1 MAPGA
6 GFEPAHDR
14 INSAAPSQLGY
25 PGRTMVGNLG
35 VGPSGSA
42 IRTQWNAVFLAPETR
57 KSLLPAHPDSNRNLN
72 LRRAGPCPVGP
83 WTRINLGWPEE
94 IESSWTVPQTA
105 AYPLGHG
112 HTWCQQRLANLVEE
126 EGIEPPSAGCRPAVL
141 PLNDSP
147 NFFGARGGSRNPN
160 LRFTKAA
167 LVRLSYSGT

>member
-6 GFEPAHDR
+6 GFEPARDR

-25 PGRTMVGNLG
+25 PGKTVVGNLG
-35 VGPSGSA
+35 VGPSDSA
-42 IRTQWNAVFLAPETR
+42 IRTQRICRLPRSRNSKIKTW
-57 KSLLPAHPDSNRNLN
+57 PAHPDSNRNLS

-83 WTRINLGWPEE
+83 WTGINLGWPEE

-147 NFFGARGGSRNPN
+147 NSWSQRG
-160 LRFTKAA
+160 
-167 LVRLSYSGT
+167 